1 MKKTAFVLL
10 AIALASM
17 IILSQGTAV
26 LVVSEVESGRI
37 VHAERIEPGDVF
49 TVRWIHSVELE
60 PWEEQFEIG
69 NDMKI
74 YLDQTRFKAFGAGVP
89 DSAGTSTEVKDG
101 YVSFSGIH
109 KEMPTLVYGVSPVAK
124 HEFSVNGKTF
134 RLFELLPP
142 DTAVSFSIARLSLW
156 KYIVSNL

>member
-60 PWEEQFEIG
+60 PLE
-69 NDMKI
+69 
-74 YLDQTRFKAFGAGVP
+74 T
-89 DSAGTSTEVKDG
+89 T
-101 YVSFSGIH
+101 
-109 KEMPTLVYGVSPVAK
+109 
-124 HEFSVNGKTF
+124 
-134 RLFELLPP
+134 
-142 DTAVSFSIARLSLW
+142 
-156 KYIVSNL
+156 